1 MVDTVMA
8 TSTESDPQFMT
19 YSLSL
24 AKVFQ
29 LFRDHL
35 TPFTL
40 QEILNVEDD
49 ALANINIT
57 GDIRA
62 TNIKVTDS
70 LSLFKDGLLASFQ
83 IEEQR
88 LNLSF
93 RNKDGIGIYNIKGV
107 PSYANN
113 DEALANGLIEGDI
126 YRTSKGTALHI
137 VH

>member
-1 MVDTVMA
+1 MA